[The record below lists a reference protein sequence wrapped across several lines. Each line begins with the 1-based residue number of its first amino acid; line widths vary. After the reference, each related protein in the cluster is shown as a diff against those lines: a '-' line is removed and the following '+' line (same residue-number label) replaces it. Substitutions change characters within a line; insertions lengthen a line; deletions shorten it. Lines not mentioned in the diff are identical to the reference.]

1 MTTGPGDP
9 AFRLTGVSKS
19 FGKGPVLADVDL
31 SVAPG
36 ERLAVI
42 GPSGAGK
49 TTLLRL
55 MAGLTWPSSGE
66 VRALGR
72 STSGLRGRGLRSLR
86 RRIGFLHQS
95 DNLVPALR
103 VVHNVAMGRLGRW
116 SLPRALLSLVLP
128 QDLPRIRAALRAVEL
143 EDKLW
148 ELPGALSG
156 GQQQRVAVA
165 RLLMQEPEAML
176 VDEPASSLDLR
187 LGRDVVH
194 LLSRTARERGASLV
208 VSLHDLNLISA
219 DFDAVLALRA
229 GRVFWQG
236 RPEEL
241 TREMLR
247 ELYGAE
253 YRTLLLDDGP
263 EDA

>member
-1 MTTGPGDP
+1 MDDAPP
-9 AFRLTGVSKS
+9 HSVFHLTGVTKS
-19 FGKGPVLADVDL
+19 FGNGPVLADVDL
-31 SVAPG
+31 SVAAG

-55 MAGLTWPSSGE
+55 MAALLWPSSGE
-66 VRALGR
+66 ARTFGHVTSRVRGRALR
-72 STSGLRGRGLRSLR
+72 DLR
-86 RRIGFLHQS
+86 RRVGFLHQT

-103 VVHNVAMGRLGRW
+103 VVHNVAMGRLAVW
-116 SLPRALLSLVLP
+116 SVPRALLSLFLP
-128 QDLPRIRAALRAVEL
+128 RELDRIRAALRDVEL

-148 ELPGALSG
+148 ELPGTLSG

-165 RLLMQEPEAML
+165 RLLLQEPEAML

-187 LGRDVVH
+187 LGREVVH
-194 LLSRTARERGASLV
+194 LLSKTARERGSTLV

-219 DFDAVLALRA
+219 DFDSVLALQS

-241 TREMLR
+241 SRDLLR

-253 YRTLLLDDGP
+253 FRTLLLDDAPGG
-263 EDA
+263 E